1 VSGGA
6 GPQPE
11 RDARPEPGLQPE
23 RTRLSWRR
31 TALAV
36 TAVSILAVR
45 LAVGY
50 RLTARGAL
58 GTAGVAALWLVVVA
72 VTQRRISALAATRP
86 ADAGRSPA
94 VLAAAVLGYAL
105 LGVLLLGLRRA

>member
-1 VSGGA
+1 MQS
-6 GPQPE
+6 
-11 RDARPEPGLQPE
+11 E

-31 TALAV
+31 TALAATV
-36 TAVSILAVR
+36 VSILAVR

-72 VTQRRISALAATRP
+72 VTQRRINALAAPRRV
-86 ADAGRSPA
+86 DAGRSPA
-94 VLAAAVLGYAL
+94 ALAAAVLGYAL
-105 LGVLLLGLRRA
+105 LGMLLWGLRRA